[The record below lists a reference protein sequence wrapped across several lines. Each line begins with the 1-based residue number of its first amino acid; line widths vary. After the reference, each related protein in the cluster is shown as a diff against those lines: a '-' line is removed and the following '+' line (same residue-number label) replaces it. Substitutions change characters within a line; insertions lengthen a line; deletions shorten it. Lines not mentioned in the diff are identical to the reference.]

1 MIKVGPSGSIAHYF
15 LKNKLTLLIVITSLM
30 LGVFAVIMTPREEE
44 PQIVVPMV
52 DVIIPYPGATP
63 LEVEKRVVTPLEKIF
78 WEIPKVEYVYSTSSS
93 NFGMVIVRF
102 EVNSDETEAMVRIYD
117 KLKGTSDLLPK
128 GAMEPVIKLHS
139 IDDVPV
145 LALTIWGKG
154 LNSYELSRLARE
166 VELKLREVSDVAQV
180 ETLGEERREIN
191 INLDPVKLRAYSLSS
206 LSIAQSLSAFNSRI
220 PSGKLVSENEEIK
233 VTAGS
238 WLKDSRDVG
247 NVLIGFF
254 NNKPIYLGD
263 VAEIKDGPSTPSNYV
278 FMGIG
283 KGGAKTSEELGQI
296 YPAVTITVSKRK
308 GVNATELNEKLL
320 EKIELMKGKIIPG
333 NVNVTVTRN
342 YGETAKEKSNELIEH
357 LLLATISVVILI
369 AFMLGFKESL
379 VVGIAVPVTL
389 AFTLLIYYLSG
400 YTLNRVTLFA
410 LIFSIGILVD
420 DAIVVVENIYR
431 HFTMKD
437 GRTLLRKAIEAV
449 DEVGNPTI
457 LATFTVIAAILPM
470 AFVRGMMGPYMRP
483 IPVGASTAMLISL
496 LVAFIV
502 SPWAAYALLKNKEH
516 SEEEEKEMALL
527 KYYRSFMSKLL
538 SSRKTMAYFLIVN
551 ALLLIF
557 SIGLVLIKFVK
568 VKMLPFDNKSEF
580 QVVLDLNEGT
590 PLEESLRAA
599 QILGKKLSEMEEVTN
614 YQIYAGTS
622 APITFNGL
630 VRHYYLRQISSKA
643 DIQVNLLPK
652 GERRSQ
658 SHEIA
663 KKARNLLE
671 PLAKEL
677 NVKLKVVEIPPGP
690 PVISTLV
697 AEIYGP
703 DLEKMYLLSQ
713 KVLDLFKETESVV
726 DYDIFAVAPQKEL
739 LIDVDPK
746 KASSFGLSTMEISNF
761 LALSLG
767 EYSPDYLHSDSERE
781 IIPIRIKF
789 PDWAKTSK
797 EAVSSIMIP
806 NRMGQFIPLS
816 QVADLKIEEVK
827 QDIYH
832 KNLERVVY
840 VIGEVAGKEESP
852 VYAMMKLN
860 KKLKKLETPDG
871 TIGLSRLYTSI
882 PFFNDKYQMKWDGEW
897 QITYEVFRDLG
908 ISFALVLVLMYIL
921 VVGWFKSYLT
931 PLAIMAPIPLS
942 LVGII
947 PAHGIFGVFF
957 TATSMIG
964 FIALAGIVVRNSIL
978 VIDFAEMKMR
988 HGESVREALID
999 GGAVRFRPMLLTALA
1014 VVVGSSVMLLD
1025 PIFQGMALALIS
1037 GEIASTLLSWGA
1049 IPVLYYLFYG
1059 NNPPVKDEVYTEEE

>member
-15 LKNKLTLLIVITSLM
+15 LKNKLTLLIVITSLL
-30 LGVFAVIMTPREEE
+30 LGIFSIIMTPREEE

-63 LEVEKRVVTPLEKIF
+63 EEVEKRVVTPLEKIF

-102 EVNSDETEAMVRIYD
+102 KVNSDETEAMVRIYD
-117 KLKGTSDLLPK
+117 KIKGSSNLLPK

-145 LALTIWGKG
+145 LSLTIWGKG
-154 LNSYELSRLARE
+154 LNSYELSRLSRE

-180 ETLGEERREIN
+180 ETIGEEKREIN
-191 INLDPVKLRAYSLSS
+191 IILDPVKLRAYSLSP
-206 LSIAQSLSAFNSRI
+206 LYIAQSLSAFNSRI
-220 PSGKLVSENEEIK
+220 PAGTLVSENEEIK

-238 WLKDSRDVG
+238 WLKDSKDVG
-247 NVLIGFF
+247 NVLVGFF

-278 FMGIG
+278 FMGVG
-283 KGGAKTSEELGQI
+283 KGGTRNLEETGKI

-320 EKIELMKGKIIPG
+320 TKIEMMKGRIIPQ

-357 LLLATISVVILI
+357 LLLATLSVVILI

-437 GRTLLRKAIEAV
+437 QRSLIRKAIEAV

-483 IPVGASTAMLISL
+483 IPVGASAAMLISL

-502 SPWAAYALLKNKEH
+502 SPWAAYALLKNKKH
-516 SEEEEKEMALL
+516 PEEEKEMALL

-538 SSRKTMAYFLIVN
+538 SSKKTMAYFLLLN
-551 ALLLIF
+551 AFLLIF

-590 PLEESLRAA
+590 PLEESLKAA

-630 VRHYYLRQISSKA
+630 VRHYYLRQLSNKA

-652 GERRSQ
+652 GKRKSQ

-703 DLEKMYLLSQ
+703 NLEKMYSLS
-713 KVLDLFKETESVV
+713 KRVLDLFKETESVV
-726 DYDIFAVAPQKEL
+726 DYDIFAIAPQKEL
-739 LIDVDPK
+739 LVDIDPK
-746 KASSFGLSTMEISNF
+746 KASSFGLSTMEITNS

-789 PDWAKTSK
+789 PYWAKTSK
-797 EAVSSIMIP
+797 ESVSSIMIP

-816 QVADLKIEEVK
+816 QVADLRMEEVK
-827 QDIYH
+827 QEIYH
-832 KNLERVVY
+832 KNLQRVVY

-860 KKLKKLETPDG
+860 KKLKELETPDG
-871 TIGLSRLYTSI
+871 KIGLERLYTSL
-882 PFFNDKYQMKWDGEW
+882 PFYNDEYKMKWDGEW

-908 ISFALVLVLMYIL
+908 IAFALVLILMYIL

-931 PLAIMAPIPLS
+931 PIAIMMPIPLS

-947 PAHGIFGVFF
+947 PVHGIFGVFF

-978 VIDFAEMKMR
+978 VIDFAEMRMR
-988 HGESVREALID
+988 QGESVRDALID

-1037 GEIASTLLSWGA
+1037 GEIASTLLSWGT

-1059 NNPPVKDEVYTEEE
+1059 DKPPVKDEAYFEEE